1 MSKFI
6 QKKLNKRFPVI
17 PGKVCIYLQKLK
29 YIILAGII
37 LLCFNGMY
45 GFFSLNSPWAVF
57 SKLRAFEFKKRIYC
71 YRNNIVYINNNR
83 DVYSRTVFLPVPMS
97 YGGSVCAASC
107 YNIAISK
114 EKRRYMFKRMQ
125 IMCKELSS

>member
-1 MSKFI
+1 MMLVMGILTVNYCFI
-6 QKKLNKRFPVI
+6 TPEI
-17 PGKVCIYLQKLK
+17 IKVFLPSTYWDGADMMPAIVFGY
-29 YIILAGII
+29 
-37 LLCFNGMY
+37 
-45 GFFSLNSPWAVF
+45 FFSFLF
-57 SKLRAFEFKKRIYC
+57 SIYV
-71 YRNNIVYINNNR
+71 NIVYINNNR